1 MRLKPKLVNRNY
13 ICLLALGD
21 VLISLS
27 LLAKIDKK
35 ITILG
40 TQHTKNII
48 DLIGLNNQFHLVI
61 LFDNIPAFY
70 DVKNQGIIKAIKD
83 LYIFI
88 RYIRQHKIKEL
99 VLEKKD
105 FRSNIIKFFTNT
117 KLYFPNSTDKVYI
130 GRKNVI
136 NNLYNANIDLNS
148 YQLNIS
154 NPKTIIINPLTR
166 ESYRNIKNNHL
177 QYILDELS
185 KYNYEI
191 YLLDTENKYSKFQN
205 KVNHYLTN
213 TTLEDVKNLLNK
225 CDLYIGGDS
234 FLIHLA
240 YYLKRNYFMIFYRDN
255 DDFMPP
261 NIEDNFYIK
270 AHNSNNFE
278 LEIQQKFENIGLLK

>member
-1 MRLKPKLVNRNY
+1 MCFLSF
-13 ICLLALGD
+13 LALGD
-21 VLISLS
+21 NLISLS

-35 ITILG
+35 ITIVG
-40 TQHTKNII
+40 TQHTKKII
-48 DLIGLNNQFHLVI
+48 DLMGLAHQFNLVI
-61 LFDNIPAFY
+61 VFDNIPAFY

-88 RYIRQHKIKEL
+88 QYIHKNKIKEL

-105 FRSNIIKFFTNT
+105 FRSNIINFFTNT
-117 KLYFPNSTDKVYI
+117 KLYFPNPKDKVYI
-130 GRKNVI
+130 GRKNVT
-136 NNLYNANIDLNS
+136 NNLYNTNIDLNN

-154 NPKTIIINPLTR
+154 NPKIIVINPLTR
-166 ESYRNIKNNHL
+166 IELKNIKYNHL
-177 QYILDELS
+177 KFILDWLN

-191 YLLDTENKYSKFQN
+191 YLVDTENKYSKFQN

-240 YYLKRNYFMIFYRDN
+240 YYFKRNYFMIFYRDN

-270 AHNSNNFE
+270 AHNGNNFE